1 MEHAPLARVPAR
13 RPLPI
18 EVSRQGYGRVSIAN
32 SDAGAYASV
41 HSAIDQAG
49 RAVAELLG
57 DVCYPAWAGFPGP
70 PLDAVGL

>member
-1 MEHAPLARVPAR
+1 MEHAPPGRVLAR

-32 SDAGAYASV
+32 SDAGAYTYV
-41 HSAIDQAG
+41 HSAIDQAAH
-49 RAVAELLG
+49 AVAELLG
-57 DVCYPAWAGFPGP
+57 DVGYPAWAGFTGP